1 MEEPK
6 CLALTRITLCKESCG
21 SRRRTDWLLIPKK
34 VNRIAVGK
42 GCFIYVQ
49 IDDKGKSEDNAKE
62 IEEEQEDEDIDD
74 KSA

>member
-6 CLALTRITLCKESCG
+6 CIAVTRISLYKESCG
-21 SRRRTDWLLIPKK
+21 SRSRKLIPKK

-49 IDDKGKSEDNAKE
+49 IDDKGKSEDNAKK